1 RRPRH
6 DPLATAKR
14 SPSRSVICA
23 RATLQTFE
31 GHVVA
36 KKSARP
42 VDVLV
47 GQNIR
52 ICRLQ
57 QRLSQTELGARIG
70 LTFQQIQKYEKG
82 ANRCGAAR
90 LTQIADAL
98 GVPLMTLFDGR
109 PSNARADD
117 DLVPGAL
124 LAHPHSLRLVQAFD
138 RIADKQRQIALLD
151 LIEA

>member
-1 RRPRH
+1 
-6 DPLATAKR
+6 
-14 SPSRSVICA
+14 
-23 RATLQTFE
+23 
-31 GHVVA
+31 VA

-151 LIEA
+151 LIEAVGGTGRRGRRNGKGPSR